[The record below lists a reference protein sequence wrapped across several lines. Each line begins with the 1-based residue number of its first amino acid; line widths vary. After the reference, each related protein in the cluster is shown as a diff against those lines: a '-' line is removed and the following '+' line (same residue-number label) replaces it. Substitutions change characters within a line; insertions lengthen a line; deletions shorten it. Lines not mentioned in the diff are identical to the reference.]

1 MKSGRS
7 LTDFQFLMKLDKGK
21 GVKVGNKYFNRKQGL
36 EFGLAITN
44 VP

>member
-21 GVKVGNKYFNRKQGL
+21 GVKVGNISIENKD
-36 EFGLAITN
+36 
-44 VP
+44 